1 MKENRIRPIQK
12 KFYVTPD
19 EWDFIMA
26 KVKQA
31 GMKNYGDYVREMA
44 MKGYVIEVDYSAVKE
59 LTKEIGSISRNINQI
74 AKRVNAT
81 GAVYREDMDEIKK
94 MMEQVWQGL
103 RFILSNQ
110 P

>member
-1 MKENRIRPIQK
+1 MKENRIRPLQK

-19 EWDFIMA
+19 EWDFIMD
-26 KVKQA
+26 KVNQA

-81 GAVYREDMDEIKK
+81 GTVYREDMDEIKK
-94 MMEQVWQGL
+94 LMEQVWQGL

-110 P
+110 H